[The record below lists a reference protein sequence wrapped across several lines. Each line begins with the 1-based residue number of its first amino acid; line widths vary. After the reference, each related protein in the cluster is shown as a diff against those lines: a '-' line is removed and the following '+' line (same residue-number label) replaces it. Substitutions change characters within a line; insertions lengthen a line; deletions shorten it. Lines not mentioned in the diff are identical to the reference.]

1 MTNSL
6 DRHLHVAP
14 AGITAPRKM
23 FGMPGKCT
31 AVNQA
36 AHLFSH
42 PKLQIFWIHVS
53 FLFVREKNGGGGKL
67 TRKAGGGDK
76 KEKNRGE

>member
-1 MTNSL
+1 
-6 DRHLHVAP
+6 
-14 AGITAPRKM
+14 M

-36 AHLFSH
+36 PHLFSH

-53 FLFVREKNGGGGKL
+53 FPFVIRENNREGGGKL
-67 TRKAGGGDK
+67 TRKAGGGNK